1 MVCSFSFFNSDGKSV
16 VIAIEDNL
24 FLSHF
29 VIKKQN
35 KMRLVQKCVNTVSPD
50 TQAFVF
56 LTILIKCYKIILLSA
71 AHMYLFLYINISP
84 DNVQLIKHCNA
95 DFILSLSSNGY
106 ITNFVLMYEA
116 LMTQTM
122 KTFTMKKFKFKK
134 STAHT

>member
-1 MVCSFSFFNSDGKSV
+1 MVFIFIFQVRWKKCCHSNRGQPF
-16 VIAIEDNL
+16 

-71 AHMYLFLYINISP
+71 AYLYLCLYINISP
-84 DNVQLIKHCNA
+84 DNVQLIKHFNA

-106 ITNFVLMYEA
+106 ITNFVLMYET

-122 KTFTMKKFKFKK
+122 KTFTMKKIKFKR